1 MIPFQHFRIFPAA
14 TFAWLCLVLCGNSQ
28 TSSQLSSCFLARGE
42 QVLLE
47 VSVVGGEPKSLPVI
61 SSVKNVLI
69 QSAGRGPQTRMLPG
83 RKLEYVFE
91 YIISSYEVGDYV
103 IPPIEVMVGGLPT
116 HTEPLEFKVFN
127 PDDLQWS
134 EVEVQGVMVRYASS
148 FRAMKKELYEGET
161 TYTEIKVFVPDTLNV
176 ADWGIPDFQ
185 RDGLTAWRF
194 QPSPMQSQVN
204 LLGHRY
210 ISVAYPSTITPTR
223 TGKVAIGPAKVRL
236 KMVQVVM
243 NPYPVREYIDVYLE
257 VPKLDFDAQK
267 LPDGAPEGFDNAVGN
282 FRVTASTT
290 TTEVKEGDPISI
302 DLLVSGSGNLDTLR
316 APTLVDPTGWKLY
329 EATTDQRGDERR
341 QLSGNVVFHQFMRPL
356 ELKPQVPPFR
366 LVYFDPQD
374 ESYKTVTTEPIAL
387 NMIPSTA
394 PKIESNGVAQSLP
407 VPLERMT
414 DILAVITPAQLTVPT
429 AGALPLWI
437 GNLIGSLIAAG
448 LIIKALWMRYARHL
462 KSNPAR
468 VMRINALKVIEKTAA
483 QNDVEFL
490 KAAGA
495 YIEQWLG
502 ENQQTEILTIL
513 AERDSVC
520 FRSDKPHEVL
530 EPSRRAAILKA
541 LRKAALAC
549 LTLALLAG
557 SAIPARAADV
567 AHDAQ
572 EAYDSAKYDDAIKLW
587 LSAGQYE
594 TLAADT
600 LYNIGNACYRS
611 AAPGYAALYYRRAL
625 ARDPSHEESRQNLRF
640 IERKYGS
647 ISIQRPDFQYA
658 LARLPLNGWK
668 AILWGGLWLCVLG
681 LLVFPATRTGAR
693 VRIAAV
699 GVLVLGPMIA
709 SVGILGWR
717 YFPNDAEFAAMEKQ
731 AVIISEK
738 AVLHA
743 DAARTSPE
751 VIDAPPGSLCE
762 IIRESG
768 DWTYVAFATKTR
780 GWVPR
785 ECVEKVLPNEP
796 PSAPRFRKP
805 KANGKT
811 A

>member
-1 MIPFQHFRIFPAA
+1 MIPFTHFRLFPAA
-14 TFAWLCLVLCGNSQ
+14 FAWLCLILCINGQ

-42 QVLLE
+42 QALLD
-47 VSVVGGEPKSLPVI
+47 VSVVGGEPKSLPLI
-61 SSVKNVLI
+61 TSVKNLLI

-103 IPPIEVMVGGLPT
+103 IPPIEVMVAGVPT
-116 HTEPLEFKVFN
+116 RSEPLEFKVFN

-134 EVEVQGVMVRYASS
+134 EVEVQGAMVRYASS

-161 TYTEIKVFVPDTLNV
+161 TYTEIKVFIPDTLNV

-204 LLGHRY
+204 LLGRRY

-223 TGKVAIGPAKVRL
+223 VGQVAIGPAKVRL
-236 KMVQVVM
+236 KTVQVVM
-243 NPYPVREYIDVYLE
+243 NPYPVREYVDVYLE
-257 VPKLDFDAQK
+257 VPKLGFNVKK
-267 LPDGAPEGFDNAVGN
+267 LPEGAPEGFDNAVGS
-282 FRVTASTT
+282 FRVSASTT

-302 DLLVSGSGNLDTLR
+302 DLLVSGRGNLDTLR
-316 APTLVDPTGWKLY
+316 APKLLDPTGWKIY
-329 EATTDQRGDERR
+329 EPTTDQRGDERR
-341 QLSGNVVFHQFMRPL
+341 QLSGNAVFHQFMRPL
-356 ELKPQVPPFR
+356 ELKRQVPPFR

-374 ESYKTVTTEPIAL
+374 ETYKTVTTEPIAL
-387 NMIPSTA
+387 NMIPGSA
-394 PKIESNGVAQSLP
+394 PKIESDGVVQSMP
-407 VPLERMT
+407 VPIERMT
-414 DILAVITPAQLTVPT
+414 DILAVISPAQLTVPV
-429 AGALPLWI
+429 AGAFPLWI
-437 GNLIGSLIAAG
+437 GHLIGG
-448 LIIKALWMRYARHL
+448 LIGLGLITKALWMCYAPHL
-462 KSNPAR
+462 KKDPER
-468 VMRINALKVIEKTAA
+468 VKRLGALKEIEKTDAR
-483 QNDVEFL
+483 NDGEFL
-490 KAAGA
+490 KAAGN
-495 YIEQWLG
+495 YIELWLG
-502 ENQQTEILTIL
+502 GNQQAEILTIL
-513 AERDSVC
+513 AERDAVC
-520 FRSDKPHEVL
+520 FRSEKPQAL
-530 EPSRRAAILKA
+530 LDPSRRTAILKT

-549 LTLALLAG
+549 LTLSLLAG

-567 AHDAQ
+567 AHDAR
-572 EAYDSAKYDDAIKLW
+572 EAYDSAKYDDAIKWW
-587 LSAGQYE
+587 LSAGKYE
-594 TLAADT
+594 TLSADT

-625 ARDPSHEESRQNLRF
+625 NRDPSHEESRQNLRF

-647 ISIQRPDFQYA
+647 ITIQRPDFQYA
-658 LARLPLNGWK
+658 LAKMPLTGWK
-668 AILWGGLWLCVLG
+668 AMWWGGLWLSGLS
-681 LLVFPATRTGAR
+681 LLVFPATRSGAR

-699 GVLVLGPMIA
+699 GCLVLGPMIA

-717 YFPNDAEFAAMEKQ
+717 YFPNDAEFASVEHQ

-780 GWVPR
+780 GWVPK
-785 ECVEKVLPNEP
+785 ESLEKVLPHETPTP
-796 PSAPRFRKP
+796 PKFRKP
-805 KANGKT
+805 KADGKT

>member
-1 MIPFQHFRIFPAA
+1 MIRFTHFRLFPAA
-14 TFAWLCLVLCGNSQ
+14 FAWLCLILCINGQ

-42 QVLLE
+42 QALLE
-47 VSVVGGEPKSLPVI
+47 VSIIGGEPKSLPVI
-61 SSVKNVLI
+61 TSVKSLLI

-91 YIISSYEVGDYV
+91 YIVSSYEVGDYV

-116 HTEPLEFKVFN
+116 HTEPLEFRVFN

-134 EVEVQGVMVRYASS
+134 ELEVQGTMVRYASS

-161 TYTEIKVFVPDTLNV
+161 TYTEIKVFIPDTLNV

-204 LLGHRY
+204 LLGQRY
-210 ISVAYPSTITPTR
+210 ISVAYPSTINATR
-223 TGKVAIGPAKVRL
+223 TGTVAIGPAKVRL
-236 KMVQVVM
+236 KTVQVVM
-243 NPYPVREYIDVYLE
+243 NPYPVRQYMDVYLE
-257 VPKLDFDAQK
+257 VPKLDFDAKK

-282 FRVTASTT
+282 FRVSASTA

-316 APTLVDPTGWKLY
+316 APKLLDATGWKIY
-329 EATTDQRGDERR
+329 EPTTDQRGDERR
-341 QLSGNVVFHQFMRPL
+341 QLSGNAVFHQFMRPL

-366 LVYFDPQD
+366 LVYFDPQ
-374 ESYKTVTTEPIAL
+374 EETYKTVTTEPIAL
-387 NMIPSTA
+387 NMIPGSA
-394 PKIESNGVAQSLP
+394 PKIASAGVVQSLP
-407 VPLERMT
+407 VPIERMT
-414 DILAVITPAQLTVPT
+414 DILAAIPPAQLTVQT
-429 AGALPLWI
+429 TGALPLWI
-437 GNLIGSLIAAG
+437 GNLMGGLIALG
-448 LIIKALWMRYARHL
+448 LIARALWIRYSARL
-462 KSNPAR
+462 KKDPTR
-468 VMRINALKVIEKTAA
+468 VKRMEALKLIAKTDVR
-483 QNDVEFL
+483 NDVEFL
-490 KAAGA
+490 RAAGN
-495 YIEQWLG
+495 YIELWLG
-502 ENQQTEILTIL
+502 GNQQSEILTIL
-513 AERDSVC
+513 AERDAVC
-520 FRSDKPHEVL
+520 FRSEKPQAVL
-530 EPSRRAAILKA
+530 DSSRRTAILKA

-549 LTLALLAG
+549 LALVLLG
-557 SAIPARAADV
+557 SSTIPARAADV
-567 AHDAQ
+567 AHDAR
-572 EAYDSAKYDDAIKLW
+572 EAYDSAKYDDAIKIW
-587 LSAGQYE
+587 LSAGKYE
-594 TLAADT
+594 TLSANT

-625 ARDPSHEESRQNLRF
+625 TRDPSHEESRQNLRF

-647 ISIQRPDFQYA
+647 ITIQRPDFQYA
-658 LARLPLNGWK
+658 LTKLPLTGWK
-668 AILWGGLWLCVLG
+668 AMWWGGLWLCGLS
-681 LLVFPATRTGAR
+681 LLVFPATRSGAW

-699 GVLVLGPMIA
+699 GCFVLGPMIA

-717 YFPNDAEFAAMEKQ
+717 YFPNDAEFASMEHQ
-731 AVIISEK
+731 AVIISENS
-738 AVLHA
+738 VLHA

-785 ECVEKVLPNEP
+785 ECVEKILPNETPTP
-796 PSAPRFRKP
+796 PKFRKP
-805 KANGKT
+805 KADGKT